1 MAGIVG
7 SKSARASGGI
17 STTTAGPYTV
27 HAFTTTG
34 ANTFTPAATGFI
46 DVLLIGDGGGDGNG
60 GNNSGG
66 GGAGATL
73 FRKFILVTAST
84 PYPISV
90 GAGGGT
96 AVSGTPTTFIYSG
109 TTATASGGG
118 YGGPDSVP
126 GAGANV
132 PTASGGGC
140 GRYGPDATQFPS
152 PGGTGAGVLGI
163 GYPGGPSSPSPYSG
177 GGGGGAGGA
186 GLAARNVGPAA
197 GGPGVPISY
206 FTGISTDMASVGG
219 AGYPNTV
226 SNVTSPFYGSGGTAN
241 NSSPE
246 NGRPGVVYI
255 RYI

>member
-1 MAGIVG
+1 MGIFAGG
-7 SKSARASGGI
+7 KAARANAGVGN
-17 STTTAGPYTV
+17 TTTVGQYTV
-27 HAFTTTG
+27 HTFTSST
-34 ANTFTPAATGFI
+34 NFTPAVTGFVDI
-46 DVLLIGDGGGDGNG
+46 LLVGGGGGAGNG
-60 GNNSGG
+60 PDNAGG

-73 FRKFILVTAST
+73 FKKMIPVTAST

-90 GAGGGT
+90 GAGGPSG
-96 AVSGTPTTFIYSG
+96 VSGTPTTFIYSG
-109 TTATASGGG
+109 ITTTASGGG
-118 YGGPDSVP
+118 FGGPDSVP

-140 GRYGPDATQFPS
+140 GRYGPNATTFPS

-186 GLAARNVGPAA
+186 GLAARTVGTAA

-241 NSSPE
+241 NISPHS
-246 NGRPGVVYI
+246 GRPGVAYI